1 LHEVQSRVP
10 AIYLCGTDQSRVGTP
25 RESKSE
31 VPKMR
36 ETDREKMETG
46 NMAEYS
52 YVVAGMGIDLDL
64 DGDIVHAHITPSGHL
79 LLNNDVLPDDM
90 KDVIDEVLSR
100 KTVQFGLLNLK
111 TGTDVI
117 GDINLLNFTI
127 PG

>member
-1 LHEVQSRVP
+1 MP
-10 AIYLCGTDQSRVGTP
+10 AIYLCGTDQSRVGTQ

-31 VPKMR
+31 VPEMR

-52 YVVAGMGIDLDL
+52 YIVKGMGIDLDL
-64 DGDIVHAHITPSGHL
+64 DGDIIHAHITPAGHL
-79 LLNNDVLPDDM
+79 LLNHEGLPEDM
-90 KDVIDEVLSR
+90 QEVIDEVLSR

-117 GDINLLNFTI
+117 GDISLLDFTM
-127 PG
+127 PLTEPLS